1 MTREEISKKLM
12 SYGDVGIMTVSDL
25 DDQMEYGLMDSLELE
40 TNELHD
46 VLVAIHEMESKKYI
60 SVMEEA
66 EEKCKTDTNKAYI
79 IASYL
84 EELEKVNELVIKN
97 VQEQPDLTNITPLQR
112 IELAEQLFPACLE
125 RYRKKSS

>member
-46 VLVAIHEMESKKYI
+46 VLVAIHEMESKKYLGA
-60 SVMEEA
+60 MEEA
-66 EEKCKTDTNKAYI
+66 EEKCKTGTNKAYI

-84 EELEKVNELVIKN
+84 EELEKVNELVIKK
-97 VQEQPDLTNITPLQR
+97 VQEQPDLANITPLQR

-125 RYRKKSS
+125 KYRKKSS

>member
-112 IELAEQLFPACLE
+112 IELAEQLFPVCLE